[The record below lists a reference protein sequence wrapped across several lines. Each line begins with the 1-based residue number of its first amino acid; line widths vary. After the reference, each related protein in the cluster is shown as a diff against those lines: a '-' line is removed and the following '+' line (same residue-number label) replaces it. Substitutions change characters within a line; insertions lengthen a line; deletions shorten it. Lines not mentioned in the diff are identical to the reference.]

1 MDMGGSAQNTLL
13 TCIGLSDRYELILVY
28 GLSLESRMA
37 AAESRSVE
45 EKMAIVRNKGV
56 KCIPLPPLVRK
67 INPLQDFR
75 TFVSL
80 WILIRREK
88 PDIVHTHSSK
98 AGFLGRWAAWLAGV
112 PFIVHTPHGHVFFGH
127 FDPMMSRIFLLVE
140 KITALITDCMVA
152 LTEGEKN
159 DYVELSII
167 QPERIDIIHSGVDID
182 LYMETQV
189 NIENKKRSIGL
200 NPKSLV
206 VGTVGWLLPIKGP
219 MHLLNAM
226 IKIWQ
231 SLSDVQLVYVGK
243 GDQEEVLK
251 QQAMKMGVSD
261 KVKFLGWRDDVHEI
275 MPVFDLFAL
284 PSLNEGMGRVLVE
297 AMAAGKAIVASN
309 VGGIPDLV
317 HHGQNGFL
325 VEPGDVNDLSAAI
338 AKLLADENL
347 RREMGKRGQTM
358 AHNFSAGKMVDK
370 IDALYASLLHRKN
383 KKIITKTRN
392 NKSTKVK

>member
-13 TCIGLSDRYELILVY
+13 TCIGLSDRYDLMLFY
-28 GLSLESRMA
+28 GLSLESRMT

-45 EKMAIVRNKGV
+45 EKMAMARKKGV
-56 KCIPLPPLVRK
+56 KCVPLPPLVRK

-80 WILIRREK
+80 WILMRQEK

-98 AGFLGRWAAWLAGV
+98 AGFIGRWAAWFAGV

-127 FDPMMSRIFLLVE
+127 FNPIMSGIFLLAE
-140 KITALITDCMVA
+140 KVTALITDCMVA
-152 LTEGEKN
+152 LTKGEQN

-167 QPERIDIIHSGVDID
+167 QPERIDIIHSGVNID

-189 NIENKKRSIGL
+189 NIEKKKRSIGL
-200 NPKSLV
+200 HPQRLV

-219 MHLLNAM
+219 MLLLNAM

-251 QQAMKMGVSD
+251 QQAMKMGVSE
-261 KVKFLGWRDDVHEI
+261 KVKYLGWRDDVNEL
-275 MPVFDLFAL
+275 MPLFDLFAL

-297 AMAAGKAIVASN
+297 AMAAGKAVVASN

-325 VEPGDVNDLSAAI
+325 VEPGDVNGLSAAI
-338 AKLLADENL
+338 EKLLADENL
-347 RREMGKRGQTM
+347 RREMGKRGQAM
-358 AHNFSAGKMVDK
+358 AHNFSESKMIKK
-370 IDALYASLLHRKN
+370 IDALYAALLHRKN
-383 KKIITKTRN
+383 KTQQF
-392 NKSTKVK
+392 SH

>member
-13 TCIGLSDRYELILVY
+13 TCLGLTDRYELILVY
-28 GLSLESRMA
+28 GLSLESRMT

-45 EKMAIVRNKGV
+45 EKMAMARNKGV
-56 KCIPLPPLVRK
+56 KCIPLPLLVRK

-80 WILIRREK
+80 WILLQQEK

-98 AGFLGRWAAWLAGV
+98 AGFLGRWAAWFAGV
-112 PFIVHTPHGHVFFGH
+112 PLIVHTPHGHVFFGH
-127 FDPMMSRIFLLVE
+127 FNPMMSRIFLLVE
-140 KITALITDCMVA
+140 KITALITDHMVA
-152 LTEGEKN
+152 LAEGEKK

-167 QPERIDIIHSGVDID
+167 KPERIDIIHSGVDID
-182 LYMETQV
+182 RYLKTQV
-189 NIENKKRSIGL
+189 NIENKKISIGL

-226 IKIWQ
+226 IKIWP
-231 SLSDVQLVYVGK
+231 SLSEVQLVYVGK

-261 KVKFLGWRDDVHEI
+261 KVKYLGWRDDVHEL
-275 MPVFDLFAL
+275 MPLFDLFAL
-284 PSLNEGMGRVLVE
+284 PSMNEGMGRVLVE
-297 AMAAGKAIVASN
+297 AMAAGKAVVASN

-325 VEPGDVNDLSAAI
+325 VEPGDVNGLSAAI
-338 AKLLADENL
+338 EKLLADENL
-347 RREMGKRGQTM
+347 RHAMGKKGQAM
-358 AHNFSAGKMVDK
+358 AYNFSESKMIEK
-370 IDALYASLLHRKN
+370 IDALYASLLHQ
-383 KKIITKTRN
+383 KK
-392 NKSTKVK
+392 

>member
-1 MDMGGSAQNTLL
+1 MTKILHIITRMDMGGSAQNTLL

-28 GLSLESRMA
+28 GLSRESRMT
-37 AAESRSVE
+37 EMEIESVE
-45 EKMAIVRNKGV
+45 RKLAMARKKGV
-56 KCIPLPPLVRK
+56 KCIPLPTLVRK

-80 WILIRREK
+80 WILIQQEK

-127 FDPMMSRIFLLVE
+127 FDPLMSRIFLLIE

-152 LTEGEKN
+152 LTEGEKK
-159 DYVELSII
+159 DYVVRSISEEKKI
-167 QPERIDIIHSGVDID
+167 VRIHSGVNID
-182 LYMETQV
+182 RYMNSRV
-189 NIENKKRSIGL
+189 NIEEKKSALGL
-200 NPKSLV
+200 NPKDLV

-219 MHLLNAM
+219 EVLLKSM
-226 IKIWQ
+226 DKVWQ
-231 SLSDVQLVYVGK
+231 DRSDVQLVFVGK
-243 GDQEEVLK
+243 GELEEELK
-251 QQAMKMGVSD
+251 AETFQRGVSE
-261 KVKFLGWRDDVHEI
+261 KVKFLGWRDDVPEI

-297 AMAAGKAIVASN
+297 AMAAGKPVVASN

-325 VEPGDVNDLSAAI
+325 VEPGDVNGLAAAI
-338 AKLLADENL
+338 GKLLVDDNL
-347 RREMGKRGQTM
+347 RREMGKRGQAM
-358 AHNFSAGKMVDK
+358 AHNFSEGKMVEK
-370 IDALYASLLHRKN
+370 IDALYASLLHDY
-383 KKIITKTRN
+383 KIF
-392 NKSTKVK
+392 

>member
-1 MDMGGSAQNTLL
+1 MDMGGSAQNTIL
-13 TCIGLSDRYELILVY
+13 TCIGLSDRYDLMLVY
-28 GLSLESRMA
+28 GLSLESRMT

-45 EKMAIVRNKGV
+45 EKMAMARNKGV
-56 KCIPLPPLVRK
+56 KCVPFPPLVRK

-75 TFVSL
+75 AFVSL

-98 AGFLGRWAAWLAGV
+98 AGFIGRWAAWLAGV

-167 QPERIDIIHSGVDID
+167 KPARIDIIHSGVDID
-182 LYMETQV
+182 RYLETQV
-189 NIENKKRSIGL
+189 NIEKKKRSIGL

-231 SLSDVQLVYVGK
+231 SISDVQLVYVGK
-243 GDQEEVLK
+243 GDMERALK

-275 MPVFDLFAL
+275 IPVFDLFAL

-297 AMAAGKAIVASN
+297 AMAAGKAVVASN

-325 VEPGDVNDLSAAI
+325 VEPGDVNGLSAAI
-338 AKLLADENL
+338 EKLLADENL
-347 RREMGKRGQTM
+347 RREMGKRGQAM
-358 AHNFSAGKMVDK
+358 AYNFSEGKMIKK

-383 KKIITKTRN
+383 KTRQF
-392 NKSTKVK
+392 SH

>member
-1 MDMGGSAQNTLL
+1 MDMGGSAQNTIL
-13 TCIGLSDRYELILVY
+13 TCIGLSDRYDLMLVY
-28 GLSLESRMA
+28 GLSLESRMT

-45 EKMAIVRNKGV
+45 EKMAMARNKGV

-75 TFVSL
+75 AFVSL
-80 WILIRREK
+80 WILIRQEE

-98 AGFLGRWAAWLAGV
+98 AGFIGRWAAWLAGV

-167 QPERIDIIHSGVDID
+167 KPARIDIIHSGVDID
-182 LYMETQV
+182 RYLETQV
-189 NIENKKRSIGL
+189 NIEKKKRSIGL

-231 SLSDVQLVYVGK
+231 SISDVQLVYVGK
-243 GDQEEVLK
+243 GDMERALK

-275 MPVFDLFAL
+275 IPVFDLFAL

-297 AMAAGKAIVASN
+297 AMAAGKAVVASN

-325 VEPGDVNDLSAAI
+325 VEPGDVNGLSAAI
-338 AKLLADENL
+338 EKLLADENL
-347 RREMGKRGQTM
+347 RREMGKRGQAM
-358 AHNFSAGKMVDK
+358 AYNFSEGKMIKK

-383 KKIITKTRN
+383 KTRQF
-392 NKSTKVK
+392 SH

>member
-1 MDMGGSAQNTLL
+1 ME
-13 TCIGLSDRYELILVY
+13 IG
-28 GLSLESRMA
+28 
-37 AAESRSVE
+37 SVE
-45 EKMAIVRNKGV
+45 EKIAMARNKGV
-56 KCIPLPPLVRK
+56 KCVPLPPLVRE

-80 WILIRREK
+80 WILIQREK

-98 AGFLGRWAAWLAGV
+98 AGFLGRWAAWFAGV
-112 PFIVHTPHGHVFFGH
+112 PLIVHTPHGHVFFGH
-127 FDPMMSRIFLLVE
+127 FNPIMSRIFLLVE
-140 KITALITDCMVA
+140 KITALITDRMVA

-159 DYVELSII
+159 DYVELSSIK
-167 QPERIDIIHSGVDID
+167 PERIDIIHSGVDIERY
-182 LYMETQV
+182 LETQV

-231 SLSDVQLVYVGK
+231 SLAEVQLVYVGK
-243 GDQEEVLK
+243 GDQEKVLK
-251 QQAMKMGVSD
+251 QHAMKMGVSD
-261 KVKFLGWRDDVHEI
+261 KVKYLGWRDDVHEL
-275 MPVFDLFAL
+275 MPLFDLFAL
-284 PSLNEGMGRVLVE
+284 PSMNEGMGRVLVE
-297 AMAAGKAIVASN
+297 AMAAGKAVVASN

-325 VEPGDVNDLSAAI
+325 VEPGDVIGLSVAI
-338 AKLLADENL
+338 EKLLADENL
-347 RREMGKRGQTM
+347 RHEMGKKGQAM
-358 AHNFSAGKMVDK
+358 ADNFSESKMIKK

-383 KKIITKTRN
+383 KTNYHENTK
-392 NKSTKVK
+392 

>member
-1 MDMGGSAQNTLL
+1 MDMGGSAQNTLF
-13 TCIGLSDRYELILVY
+13 TCLGLADKYDLSLVY
-28 GLSLESRMA
+28 GLSLESRMT

-45 EKMAIVRNKGV
+45 EKMALARKKGV
-56 KCIPLPPLVRK
+56 KCIPMPPLARK
-67 INPLQDFR
+67 INPLQDWR
-75 TFVSL
+75 TFVLL
-80 WILIRREK
+80 WILMQQEK

-98 AGFLGRWAAWLAGV
+98 AGFLGRWAAWFAGV
-112 PFIVHTPHGHVFFGH
+112 PLIVHTPHGHVFFGH
-127 FDPMMSRIFLLVE
+127 FNPIMSGIFLLVE

-152 LTEGEKN
+152 LTEGEKK
-159 DYVELSII
+159 DYIELSII

-182 LYMETQV
+182 RYLATQV

-200 NPKSLV
+200 NSKSLI

-243 GDQEEVLK
+243 GDQEEALK

-261 KVKFLGWRDDVHEI
+261 KVKYLGWRDDVHEL
-275 MPVFDLFAL
+275 MPLFDLFAL
-284 PSLNEGMGRVLVE
+284 PSMNEGMGRVLVE
-297 AMAAGKAIVASN
+297 AMAAGKAVVASN

-325 VEPGDVNDLSAAI
+325 VEPGDVAGLSAAI
-338 AKLLADENL
+338 EKLLADQNL
-347 RREMGKRGQTM
+347 RREMGKRGQAM
-358 AHNFSAGKMVDK
+358 AYNFSESKMIKK
-370 IDALYASLLHRKN
+370 IDALYAALLYQKN
-383 KKIITKTRN
+383 KRN
-392 NKSTKVK
+392 YHESTK

>member
-1 MDMGGSAQNTLL
+1 MDMGGSAQNTIL
-13 TCIGLSDRYELILVY
+13 TCIGLSDRYDLMLVY
-28 GLSLESRMA
+28 GLSLESRMT

-45 EKMAIVRNKGV
+45 EKMAMARNKGV

-75 TFVSL
+75 AFVSL

-98 AGFLGRWAAWLAGV
+98 AGFIGRWAAWLAGV

-127 FDPMMSRIFLLVE
+127 FNPMMSRILLLVE

-152 LTEGEKN
+152 LTKGEKN

-167 QPERIDIIHSGVDID
+167 KPARIDIIHSGVDID
-182 LYMETQV
+182 RYLETQV
-189 NIENKKRSIGL
+189 NIEKKKRSIGL

-231 SLSDVQLVYVGK
+231 SISDVQLVYVGK
-243 GDQEEVLK
+243 GDMERALK

-275 MPVFDLFAL
+275 IPVFDLFAL

-297 AMAAGKAIVASN
+297 AMAAGKAVVASN

-325 VEPGDVNDLSAAI
+325 VEPGDVNGLSAAI
-338 AKLLADENL
+338 EKLLADENL
-347 RREMGKRGQTM
+347 RREMGKRGQAM
-358 AHNFSAGKMVDK
+358 AYNFSEGKMIKK

-383 KKIITKTRN
+383 KTRQF
-392 NKSTKVK
+392 SH